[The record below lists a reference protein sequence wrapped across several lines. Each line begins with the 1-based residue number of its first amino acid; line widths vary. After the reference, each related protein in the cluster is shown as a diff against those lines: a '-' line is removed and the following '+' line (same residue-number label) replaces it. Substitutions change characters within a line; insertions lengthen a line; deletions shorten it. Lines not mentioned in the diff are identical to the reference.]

1 VKRLILAVTL
11 LGAIPGAWAR
21 DAGGSYA
28 TVEARS
34 CDALLQDKKARGF
47 EYNADTTWVAG
58 YLTAYNALTPDTADI
73 LGGTDLSGA
82 MLRLQRYCEAHPADS
97 LAQAMLALT
106 AELYPGRRTR

>member
-11 LGAIPGAWAR
+11 LGAIPGAW
-21 DAGGSYA
+21 
-28 TVEARS
+28 
-34 CDALLQDKKARGF
+34 
-47 EYNADTTWVAG
+47 
-58 YLTAYNALTPDTADI
+58 AYNALTPDTADI

>member
-1 VKRLILAVTL
+1 MKRLILAAIL

-34 CDALLQDKKARGF
+34 CADMLQDRKARGF
-47 EYNADTTWVAG
+47 EYNADTAWVAG
-58 YLTAYNALTPDTADI
+58 YLTAYNALSPDTGDI

-82 MLRLQRYCEAHPADS
+82 MLRLQRYCETHPAQS
-97 LAQAMLALT
+97 LAQGMLALT
-106 AELYPGRRTR
+106 AELHPGRRTR